1 MFMSIVLLQG
11 PAAGPVSLPPHAA
24 LSIDLIQCDTL
35 PAMVG
40 GLHLARC
47 QRAPLVVL
55 DPGAWSARD
64 CALHGAALRDALDAL
79 DAPYIELHD
88 HSAQEFAHWAHPQHE
103 ALAVFNV
110 DRDAAAR
117 LTMALAVAAR
127 LVAAPLDPH

>member
-1 MFMSIVLLQG
+1 MGAIALLRQTLDEARWHARNRAMFADDPNGLE
-11 PAAGPVSLPPHAA
+11 PPEQ
-24 LSIDLIQCDTL
+24 S
-35 PAMVG
+35 
-40 GLHLARC
+40 
-47 QRAPLVVL
+47 
-55 DPGAWSARD
+55 
-64 CALHGAALRDALDAL
+64 DALDAL